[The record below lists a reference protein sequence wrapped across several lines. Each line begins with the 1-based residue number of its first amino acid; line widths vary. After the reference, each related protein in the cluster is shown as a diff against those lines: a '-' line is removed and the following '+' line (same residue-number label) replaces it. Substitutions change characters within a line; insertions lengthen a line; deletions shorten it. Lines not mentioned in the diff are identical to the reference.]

1 MELWGL
7 GLRFFPLKRRKWKH
21 RSRTFIFRIGLS
33 HKILIKEPFD
43 LRFLKLKR
51 RCDFRRRRFYFISN
65 NTNLLRHLTL
75 FLRYIKALN
84 FYKFRGFKFQKE
96 DIKIRIGKSLKW

>member
-1 MELWGL
+1 M
-7 GLRFFPLKRRKWKH
+7 GLRFTFFSFKKRKWKH

-65 NTNLLRHLTL
+65 NMNLLRHLTL

-96 DIKIRIGKSLKW
+96 EIKIRIGKSLKW